1 MHRVLQSREE
11 ETLFTRT
18 GLVGEGFPEEMM
30 PEINLEEFAQQE
42 GVEFSKVQQLEWL
55 VGWRGVLGGR

>member
-1 MHRVLQSREE
+1 
-11 ETLFTRT
+11 
-18 GLVGEGFPEEMM
+18 M

-55 VGWRGVLGGR
+55 VGWRGCLGEGEYFGMSEIRCV